1 MRSWSQLALLC
12 LSGACGVAW
21 AAQPTPQ
28 PPTTI
33 GELPKRAIEI
43 HTDAVVNGSPEKAM
57 ESYRRFLE
65 MQNTNP
71 QLRAEAMRRLG
82 DLNMEAGE
90 LERLSNEVTQLDLPG
105 AQAIKLYTTL
115 LKAYPNY
122 PRNDQVLYQ
131 LARAYE
137 TTGQSE
143 LALATLDQI
152 VRRYPNTR
160 EIAEVQFRRGELEF
174 SAKRYADAE
183 AAYQQVISRGAGGST
198 FYSQSL
204 YKHGWSQ
211 FKQSKYE
218 ECLQSFMT
226 LLDRLLVDRKTGA
239 ARKLDSL
246 SRPQRELTDDTFRVV
261 SIAFTY
267 LDGAHSLDALL
278 AARRHPTPYA
288 WMLYSNLGDLY
299 VQKERY
305 QDAAN
310 TYLAF
315 VAREPTNDHAPVL
328 SNQAIDAYSKGG
340 FADLVVQGKAD
351 YVRTYGFKAPFWH
364 DREKSAN
371 PEVVAE
377 VKSNLK
383 DLAQYYHAN
392 AQKSKKLEDYT
403 VAADW
408 YRNLL
413 ATFPDDPDASETNY
427 LLADALFEAHQYSDA
442 ATEYERTAYNYPP
455 GPRTAAAAYA
465 VLVAL
470 QRQEEQ
476 LPPAARA
483 DVHARSV
490 AAGLKFAEAFPNHP
504 ESAGVLTRA
513 AQDEFAAHNLP
524 HAIHLS
530 ELLLARNPK
539 VDPAQQ
545 RIAWNIIAQAQ
556 FDQGNFDKAEP
567 AYKEALALA
576 PPASPERADLTE
588 RLAASIYRQGEAKRK
603 ANDETGAAA
612 DFLRVATVAP
622 ESKIV
627 PTARYDAAASLINA
641 KQWDQA
647 ITVLEAYRRDYPQS
661 TYGPDITRKLAVAY
675 VEAGRGV
682 QAGAEFERIASAP
695 GEDPAVA
702 REATMR
708 AADLYDKAGNVE
720 RSTAMLEQYVQRYP
734 VPVPEAMEARARLA
748 DIAAKANNVTRR
760 DYWRNEIIKADAAAG
775 AQRTDRTRS
784 LAAAAQLALAEPAR
798 DLFRAVRLT
807 SPLKKSLA
815 AKKQAME
822 TALNGYKAVLTYNIS
837 STTTAATYEMA
848 ELYRTL
854 GKDLMASERP
864 AKLSAEERE
873 QFDALLEEQAFP
885 FEEQAIA
892 IHEANAKRALDG
904 VYDESVRRSYQA
916 LAEMSPARYGKTELW
931 TDLLHTLPSSA
942 DFPADPKAS
951 ADFEHGV
958 ADALGGK
965 VTDAELDF
973 KQMEL
978 SYPNLAEP
986 SLNLAIVLRGA
997 GDLEGANE
1005 ALQRATTRAPNYAM
1019 AWNELGLVR
1028 RSLGKFDDAR
1038 MAYAKAISS
1047 DASYA
1052 PTHRNLG
1059 VLLDLYMQDPTAAL
1073 AEFEQYR
1080 TLSGE
1085 DKPVSGWIAEL
1096 QHRAGV
1102 AKPAAVAPKPA
1113 STAPPAAAPAP
1124 QAASA
1129 APVATPSAPQP
1140 ATSAPATAAP
1150 APNPAN
1156 AAPAAAS
1163 ASTPATT
1170 APAASASSAT
1180 PNNGAPTNTAPA
1192 PVAAAPG
1199 TSGNPPEPVVTPA
1212 PAANDA
1218 IIDGGIQ

>member
-1 MRSWSQLALLC
+1 MKCWPYLTVIGLA
-12 LSGACGVAW
+12 GICGPVW
-21 AAQPTPQ
+21 AAQKTPQ

-33 GELPKRAIEI
+33 GDLPTRNVEI
-43 HTDAVVNGSPEKAM
+43 HTDAVVNGGQDKAM
-57 ESYRRFLE
+57 ASYRHFLE

-105 AQAIKLYTTL
+105 AEAIKLYSTL

-143 LALATLDQI
+143 MALATLDQV
-152 VRRYPNTR
+152 VRRFPNTR
-160 EIAEVQFRRGELEF
+160 DIAEVQFRRGELEF

-183 AAYQQVISRGAGGST
+183 AAYQQVISRGPGGST
-198 FYSQSL
+198 FYAQSL

-211 FKQSKYE
+211 FKQSEYDV
-218 ECLQSFMT
+218 CLQSFIT
-226 LLDRLLVDRKTGA
+226 LLDRILVDRRTGA
-239 ARKLDSL
+239 ARKLESL
-246 SRPQRELTDDTFRVV
+246 SRPNRELTDDTFRVM

-267 LDGAHSLDALL
+267 LDGAHTLDQLL
-278 AARRHPTPYA
+278 AGRHATPYA
-288 WMLYSNLGDLY
+288 WMLYSSLGDLY

-315 VAREPTNDHAPVL
+315 VARDPTNEHAPVL

-351 YVRTYGFKAPFWH
+351 YVRTYGFKAPYWH
-364 DREKSAN
+364 DRERSAN

-383 DLAQYYHAN
+383 DLAQYYHAT
-392 AQKSKKLEDYT
+392 AQKSKKVEDFM

-413 ATFPDDPDASETNY
+413 ATFPNDADASETNY
-427 LLADALFEAHQYSDA
+427 LLADALFEAHQYADA
-442 ATEYERTAYNYPP
+442 ATEYEHTAYNYPP

-490 AAGLKFAEAFPNHP
+490 AAGLRFAEAFPNHP

-513 AQDEFAAHNLP
+513 AQDEFTAHNLP

-530 ELLLARNPK
+530 ELLLARKPP
-539 VDPAQQ
+539 VDIAQQ
-545 RIAWNIIAQAQ
+545 RIAWTIIGQAH
-556 FDQGNFDKAEP
+556 FDQGAYDQAEP
-567 AYKEALALA
+567 AFQHALTVA
-576 PPASPERADLTE
+576 PVGTAEHTDLTE
-588 RLAASIYRQGEAKRK
+588 RLAAAVYRQGEAKRK
-603 ANDETGAAA
+603 ANDEAGAAA

-627 PTARYDAAASLINA
+627 PTARYDAAASLISA
-641 KQWDQA
+641 KQWEQA
-647 ITVLEAYRRDYPQS
+647 ITVLEAYRRDYPQ
-661 TYGPDITRKLAVAY
+661 TEYGADITRKLAVAY
-675 VEAGRGV
+675 VEAGRGT
-682 QAGAEFERIASAP
+682 QAGAEFERIASSP

-702 REATMR
+702 REATLR
-708 AADLYDKAGNVE
+708 AADLYEKAGNIE
-720 RSTAMLEQYVQRYP
+720 RSTAMLEQFVQRYP
-734 VPVPEAMEARARLA
+734 TPVADAIEARARLA

-775 AQRTDRTRS
+775 TQRTDRTRS
-784 LAAAAQLALAEPAR
+784 LAATAQLALAEPAR
-798 DLFRAVRLT
+798 DAFRAVHLT
-807 SPLKKSLA
+807 APLKKSLV

-822 TALNGYKAVLTYNIS
+822 TALAGYKAVLAYNIS

-854 GKDLMASERP
+854 GRDLMASERP
-864 AKLSAEERE
+864 ANLSAEERE

-892 IHEANAKRALDG
+892 IHEANAKRTLDG

-916 LAEMSPARYGKTELW
+916 LAEMSPARYAKTELW
-931 TDLLHTLPSSA
+931 TELLHTLPSTP

-965 VTDAELDF
+965 VTEAELDF

-997 GDLEGANE
+997 GDLQGANE

-1028 RSLGKFDDAR
+1028 RALGKFDDAR
-1038 MAYAKAISS
+1038 MAYTKAIAN
-1047 DASYA
+1047 DANYA
-1052 PTHRNLG
+1052 PAHRNLG

-1080 TLSGE
+1080 VLTGE

-1102 AKPAAVAPKPA
+1102 AKPAV
-1113 STAPPAAAPAP
+1113 
-1124 QAASA
+1124 ASA
-1129 APVATPSAPQP
+1129 PN
-1140 ATSAPATAAP
+1140 PATAAP
-1150 APNPAN
+1150 NPAS
-1156 AAPAAAS
+1156 AAPAAAAS
-1163 ASTPATT
+1163 APNAATT
-1170 APAASASSAT
+1170 APAAAAPNSANAAPPAAT
-1180 PNNGAPTNTAPA
+1180 AAPNPASTAPTAPVSGAPA
-1192 PVAAAPG
+1192 PVAAAPAPSPA
-1199 TSGNPPEPVVTPA
+1199 SGA
-1212 PAANDA
+1212 PTNATRRASCA
-1218 IIDGGIQ
+1218 CARTGG